1 MKINALTFAGI
12 GPYKAEQHIDF
23 DALED
28 DGIYLISGK
37 TGAGKST
44 ILDAIC
50 FALYN
55 AVPRFD
61 GGPSQT
67 RLRSDYCAPE
77 DPSFVTLEFSVHGDR
92 YRVTRTPEYVRPA
105 KRGGGL
111 TTQKQTAVL
120 ERLDAGEWRGIAA
133 RPVDVFPEIDRIV
146 GLNKDQ
152 FLQVILLAQNR
163 FQEFLLAKNDDRLQV
178 LRSLF
183 GTRRF
188 GDLEQNL
195 ADRRAALKGEVEALG
210 DTLRRLADRAVA
222 TATFEDD
229 AIEDDAIEDDTV
241 EVDDTDNVNDLIDVN
256 GAAVSPPAEPLSA
269 PAEPDSAWFD
279 RAARSLAPRVAS
291 ARAALDQATRE
302 LDEAEGR
309 VSDAKDVARRQTRR
323 ADAAATLER
332 LGEQA
337 ADIVTRRARL
347 AAHERAH
354 ALWSLL
360 DGVDSADADVS
371 RARGRLADATKAL
384 LADAGAADALDDGAL
399 DDGALDDEAVN
410 VKARVAEAPVVAAVD
425 VPTAER
431 VGRLVD
437 ELNRTLGEMSEAL
450 RDEERAVTLAA
461 ELATAEERLQD
472 IDARASE
479 LRARLDVLP
488 EMQHDLR
495 AQRDAARLT
504 AARRDDLSA
513 SVDDLARKL
522 EAARAGERAE
532 QAAAAA
538 LRAEADAVSEHA
550 RAAGELSDLFSR
562 RLNGDAAHLAAQL
575 EPGEPCAVCGSREHP
590 QPAAAD
596 GEAVTDEALDEGRAR
611 VERADQISKKAAHRR
626 RAADDEVAALKIAS
640 TGRTPDE
647 LSQDL
652 DGETAAL
659 KAAEAARAEA
669 AKLDRDIERLDTE
682 YTDAAA
688 ASEQLHLERAV
699 VADTLAGLKSRLAEA
714 RDRVTSQ
721 RGSFDTVAE
730 RAESIRQTVSVAARF
745 LTTAESAEGAEQA
758 LEQARAAVAR
768 ALADSDFSSLDELR
782 AAHLEPGEQAA
793 HAATVR
799 QHDAGLAAA
808 EATLA
813 EPELQGVPAEPV
825 DVGVVSEERDRARE
839 RVAHASD
846 VHAAMRERQR
856 TLDAIVAEATAT
868 LHTGGEQLAAYN
880 TIRGLANA
888 VEGKEPN
895 DKRMHLEAYVLAAEL
910 EEIIAAANARLH
922 TMTSGRF
929 RLEHDDSRAYRG
941 ASSGLGLAIRD
952 EYTGRARATAS
963 LSGGETFL
971 ASLALALGL
980 AEIVTSRAG
989 GITLETLFVDEGFG
1003 SLDRETLDI
1012 TLSTLDSLR
1021 TGGRTVGL
1029 ISHVDAMKEQ
1039 IPSRLR
1045 ITSGPTG
1052 ASTVRQDAVI
1062 SPLDSVAGPT
1072 PAERKTAG
1080 A

>member
-229 AIEDDAIEDDTV
+229 AAEYDTV
-241 EVDDTDNVNDLIDVN
+241 EVDDTDNVEDLVDVN

-269 PAEPDSAWFD
+269 PAEPDSEWFD

-337 ADIVTRRARL
+337 ADIVSRRTRL

-371 RARGRLADATKAL
+371 RARARLADATEAL
-384 LADAGAADALDDGAL
+384 LADAGAAE
-399 DDGALDDEAVN
+399 ALDDEAVN
-410 VKARVAEAPVVAAVD
+410 VTARVAEAPVVAAVD
-425 VPTAER
+425 VPMAER

-611 VERADQISKKAAHRR
+611 VERADQTSKKAADRR

-682 YTDAAA
+682 HTDAAA
-688 ASEQLHLERAV
+688 ASDQLHLERAV

-813 EPELQGVPAEPV
+813 ESELQGVPAEPV

-1072 PAERKTAG
+1072 PAELKTAG

>member
-1 MKINALTFAGI
+1 VKINALTFAGI

-77 DPSFVTLEFSVHGDR
+77 DPSFVTLEFSVHADR

-120 ERLDAGEWRGIAA
+120 ERLEAGEWRGIAA

-188 GDLEQNL
+188 GDLEQIL

-210 DTLRRLADRAVA
+210 DSLRRLADRAVA
-222 TATFEDD
+222 MATLERDGTL
-229 AIEDDAIEDDTV
+229 E
-241 EVDDTDNVNDLIDVN
+241 TDGTL
-256 GAAVSPPAEPLSA
+256 GADGAPEAALSA
-269 PAEPDSAWFD
+269 PAEPDREWFD
-279 RAARSLAPRVAS
+279 RVARSLAPRVAS
-291 ARAALDQATRE
+291 ARSALDHATRQ
-302 LDEAEGR
+302 LDEAGGR
-309 VSDAKDVARRQTRR
+309 VADAKDIARRQARR

-337 ADIVTRRARL
+337 ADIATLRARL

-371 RARGRLADATKAL
+371 QAQVRLADAADGL
-384 LADAGAADALDDGAL
+384 LADRGAAEALNVAGAA
-399 DDGALDDEAVN
+399 
-410 VKARVAEAPVVAAVD
+410 D

-431 VGRLVD
+431 VAGLVD
-437 ELNRTLGEMSEAL
+437 ELNRTLGAMAEAL
-450 RDEERAVTLAA
+450 RDEERAATLAA
-461 ELATAEERLQD
+461 ELAAADDRLLD
-472 IDARASE
+472 IDARAAD

-488 EMQHDLR
+488 EMQNDLR

-504 AARRDDLSA
+504 AARHDDLA
-513 SVDDLARKL
+513 ARVDDLARKL

-532 QAAAAA
+532 LAAAEA

-550 RAAGELSDLFSR
+550 RAAQDLSDLFSR
-562 RLNGDAAHLAAQL
+562 RLNGDAAHLAAEL

-590 QPAAAD
+590 EPAVAD
-596 GEAVTDEALDEGRAR
+596 GEAVTDEALEDGRAR
-611 VERADQISKKAAHRR
+611 VERADKKSQKAADRR

-640 TGRTPDE
+640 SGRTPDD
-647 LSQDL
+647 LSQEL
-652 DGETAAL
+652 EGQTAAL
-659 KAAEAARAEA
+659 DAAEAARAEA
-669 AKLDRDIERLDTE
+669 ARLDREGQRLDTE
-682 YTDAAA
+682 HTEAAA

-721 RGSFDTVAE
+721 RGSFDTVAD

-745 LTTAESAEGAEQA
+745 LTAAETAEAAEQA
-758 LEQARAAVAR
+758 LQQARAAVAR

-793 HAATVR
+793 HTATVR

-813 EPELQGVPAEPV
+813 EPELLGLPDEPV
-825 DVGVVSEERDRARE
+825 DVGVVNEERDRARE
-839 RVAHASD
+839 RVAQASD
-846 VHAAMRERQR
+846 VHAAVRERQR
-856 TLDAIVAEATAT
+856 TLDAIVAEASET
-868 LHTGGEQLAAYN
+868 LRTGGEQLAAYT

-1052 ASTVRQDAVI
+1052 ASTVRQDAVV
-1062 SPLDSVAGPT
+1062 SPFDSAVGLGS
-1072 PAERKTAG
+1072 AERTAAG

>member
-120 ERLDAGEWRGIAA
+120 ERLEAGEWRGIAA

-229 AIEDDAIEDDTV
+229 AIEDDTV
-241 EVDDTDNVNDLIDVN
+241 DVDDTDNVKDLIHVN
-256 GAAVSPPAEPLSA
+256 GAAEIPPAEPLSA
-269 PAEPDSAWFD
+269 PAEPDSEWFD

-309 VSDAKDVARRQTRR
+309 VSDAKDLARRQTRR

-337 ADIVTRRARL
+337 ADIVTLRARL

-371 RARGRLADATKAL
+371 RARARLADATEAL
-384 LADAGAADALDDGAL
+384 LADAGAAEAL
-399 DDGALDDEAVN
+399 DDGALDDETLNAT
-410 VKARVAEAPVVAAVD
+410 ARVAEAPVVAAVD

-611 VERADQISKKAAHRR
+611 VERADQTSKEAADRR

-640 TGRTPDE
+640 AGRTPDE

-652 DGETAAL
+652 DGVTAAL

-682 YTDAAA
+682 HTDAAA
-688 ASEQLHLERAV
+688 ASDQLHLERAV

-730 RAESIRQTVSVAARF
+730 RAESIRQTVAVAARF
-745 LTTAESAEGAEQA
+745 LTAAESAEGAEQA

-793 HAATVR
+793 HAGTVR
-799 QHDAGLAAA
+799 QYDAGLAAA

-825 DVGVVSEERDRARE
+825 DVGVASEERDRARE

-868 LHTGGEQLAAYN
+868 LRTGGEQLAAYN

-1062 SPLDSVAGPT
+1062 SPLDTVAGPT
-1072 PAERKTAG
+1072 PAELKTAG

>member
-1 MKINALTFAGI
+1 VKINALTFAGI

-61 GGPSQT
+61 GGPTQT

-120 ERLDAGEWRGIAA
+120 ERLEAGEWRGIAA

-222 TATFEDD
+222 TATPEGDG
-229 AIEDDAIEDDTV
+229 T
-241 EVDDTDNVNDLIDVN
+241 L
-256 GAAVSPPAEPLSA
+256 GADGAPEAALSA
-269 PAEPDSAWFD
+269 PAEPDREWFD
-279 RAARSLAPRVAS
+279 RVARSLAPRVAS
-291 ARAALDQATRE
+291 ARSALDQATRE

-309 VSDAKDVARRQTRR
+309 VSEARDFARRHARR

-337 ADIVTRRARL
+337 ADVAALRARL
-347 AAHERAH
+347 AARERAH

-371 RARGRLADATKAL
+371 RAQARLTDATETL
-384 LADAGAADALDDGAL
+384 LTDAGAAEALGVDG
-399 DDGALDDEAVN
+399 
-410 VKARVAEAPVVAAVD
+410 VAD
-425 VPTAER
+425 VPSTER
-431 VGRLVD
+431 VTGLID
-437 ELNRTLGEMSEAL
+437 DLNRALGEMSEAL
-450 RDEERAVTLAA
+450 RDEERAITLAA
-461 ELATAEERLQD
+461 ELAAADERVHD
-472 IDARASE
+472 IDARAAE
-479 LRARLDVLP
+479 LRVRLDVLP
-488 EMQHDLR
+488 EMQNDLR

-504 AARRDDLSA
+504 AARRDDLA
-513 SVDDLARKL
+513 ARVNDLARKL
-522 EAARAGERAE
+522 EAAHAGERAE
-532 QAAAAA
+532 LAAAEA

-550 RAAGELSDLFSR
+550 RAAQDLSELFSR
-562 RLNGDAAHLAAQL
+562 RLNGDAAHLAAEL

-590 QPAAAD
+590 QPAVAD
-596 GEAVTDEALDEGRAR
+596 GEAVTDEALDDGRAR
-611 VERADQISKKAAHRR
+611 VERADRKSKKAADRR

-640 TGRTPDE
+640 AGRTPDDLKRE
-647 LSQDL
+647 L
-652 DGETAAL
+652 DGQTEAL
-659 KAAEAARAEA
+659 EAAEAARAEA
-669 AKLDRDIERLDTE
+669 AKLDRESERLDTE
-682 YTDAAA
+682 HTDAATA
-688 ASEQLHLERAV
+688 AEQLHLERAV
-699 VADTLAGLKSRLAEA
+699 IADTLAGLKSRLAEA
-714 RDRVTSQ
+714 HDRVTSQ

-730 RAESIRQTVSVAARF
+730 RAQSIRNTVSVAARF
-745 LTTAESAEGAEQA
+745 LTAAEAAETAAQA
-758 LEQARAAVAR
+758 LEQARTAVAR

-782 AAHLEPGEQAA
+782 AAHLRPGEQAELA
-793 HAATVR
+793 DTVR
-799 QHDAGLAAA
+799 RHDAGLAAA

-813 EPELQGVPAEPV
+813 EPELQGLPDEPV
-825 DVGVVSEERDRARE
+825 DVEAVSEARDRARE
-839 RVAHASD
+839 RVTHASA
-846 VHAAMRERQR
+846 VHAAVRERQR
-856 TLDAIVAEATAT
+856 TLDAIVAEATDT
-868 LHTGGEQLAAYN
+868 LRTGGEQLAAYT

-1052 ASTVRQDAVI
+1052 ASTVRQDAVV
-1062 SPLDSVAGPT
+1062 SPFDSAAEPAS
-1072 PAERKTAG
+1072 AERKTAG

>member
-77 DPSFVTLEFSVHGDR
+77 DPSFVMLEFSVHGDR

-120 ERLDAGEWRGIAA
+120 ERLEAGEWRGIAA

-178 LRSLF
+178 LHSLF

-195 ADRRAALKGEVEALG
+195 ADRRAALKGEVEAFG

-222 TATFEDD
+222 TATLERDGTLEGD
-229 AIEDDAIEDDTV
+229 G
-241 EVDDTDNVNDLIDVN
+241 LL
-256 GAAVSPPAEPLSA
+256 GADGAPEAALSA
-269 PAEPDSAWFD
+269 PAEPDREWFD
-279 RAARSLAPRVAS
+279 RVARSLAPRVAS
-291 ARAALDQATRE
+291 ARSALDHATRQ
-302 LDEAEGR
+302 LDEAERR
-309 VSDAKDVARRQTRR
+309 VADAKDTARRQARR
-323 ADAAATLER
+323 GDAAATLER
-332 LGEQA
+332 LGEQT
-337 ADIVTRRARL
+337 ADIAALRARL
-347 AAHERAH
+347 AAHERVH

-371 RARGRLADATKAL
+371 RAQVRLADAADGL
-384 LADAGAADALDDGAL
+384 LADGGAAEALNVAGAA
-399 DDGALDDEAVN
+399 
-410 VKARVAEAPVVAAVD
+410 D

-431 VGRLVD
+431 VAGLVD
-437 ELNRTLGEMSEAL
+437 ELNRTLGAMAEAL
-450 RDEERAVTLAA
+450 RDEERAVTLAS
-461 ELATAEERLQD
+461 ELAAADERLLD
-472 IDARASE
+472 IDARAAD
-479 LRARLDVLP
+479 LRARRDVLP
-488 EMQHDLR
+488 EMQNDLR
-495 AQRDAARLT
+495 ARRDAARLT
-504 AARRDDLSA
+504 AARHDDLA
-513 SVDDLARKL
+513 ARVDDLARKL

-532 QAAAAA
+532 LAAAEA

-550 RAAGELSDLFSR
+550 RAAQDLSDLFSR
-562 RLNGDAAHLAAQL
+562 RLNGDAAHLAAEL

-590 QPAAAD
+590 QPAVAD
-596 GEAVTDEALDEGRAR
+596 GEAVTDEALEDGRAR
-611 VERADQISKKAAHRR
+611 VERADKKSQKAADRR

-640 TGRTPDE
+640 SGRTPDD
-647 LSQDL
+647 LSQEL
-652 DGETAAL
+652 EGQTAAL
-659 KAAEAARAEA
+659 DAAEAARAEA
-669 AKLDRDIERLDTE
+669 ASLDREGQRLDTE
-682 YTDAAA
+682 HTEAAA

-721 RGSFDTVAE
+721 RGSFDTVAH

-745 LTTAESAEGAEQA
+745 LTAAETAEAAEQA

-782 AAHLEPGEQAA
+782 AAHLEPGEQTA
-793 HAATVR
+793 HTATVR

-813 EPELQGVPAEPV
+813 EPELLGLPDEPV
-825 DVGVVSEERDRARE
+825 DVGIVSEERDRARE
-839 RVAHASD
+839 RVGRASD
-846 VHAAMRERQR
+846 VHAAVRERQR
-856 TLDAIVAEATAT
+856 TLDAIVAEASET
-868 LHTGGEQLAAYN
+868 LRTGGEQLAAYT

-1052 ASTVRQDAVI
+1052 ASTVRQDAVV
-1062 SPLDSVAGPT
+1062 SPLDSAAGLDSAGRT
-1072 PAERKTAG
+1072 AAG